1 MPTSSTPSD
10 DELRVRLEQY
20 YSRTAGGPVRV
31 TGFQRFPVGFSW
43 ATFGVDLEAQPP
55 AQVPAG
61 SLILRIGPDDGL
73 YAPYTARP
81 QFQLLHAL
89 QRSPVPTPA
98 VYACSDDRAVLG
110 APFFLCER
118 VQGRAPLPSVG
129 APDDPVLTDRD
140 SLARQFVGAL
150 ADLHRFDWRSAPELA
165 DWGQDVDTG
174 NAALAQVELCEQ
186 DYSRWITKPQPAV
199 VWALHWLRRN
209 TPRAAR
215 LGLVH
220 GDYRIGN
227 FLYEQGRITAIL
239 DWESAHIGDPHEDLA
254 YAALPQFGG
263 GTGRV
268 CRLLALED
276 FLAMYEQCSG
286 QAVDREAV
294 RYYTVMSL
302 LKLALVYLASA
313 HTFERAGASDIRMG
327 AMATQAAQTLRQMQ
341 KTIEAIE
348 S

>member
-1 MPTSSTPSD
+1 MSITPSHLD
-10 DELRVRLEQY
+10 DELRVRLERY
-20 YSRTAGGPVRV
+20 LSHTAEGPVRV
-31 TGFQRFPVGFSW
+31 TRLKRFPVGFSW
-43 ATFGVDLEAQPP
+43 ATFGVEAQAEAP
-55 AQVPAG
+55 AKMPADRF
-61 SLILRIGPDDGL
+61 ILRMGPDDGL
-73 YAPYTARP
+73 YAPYSARP
-81 QFQLLHAL
+81 QFELLSAL
-89 QRSPVPTPA
+89 QRSPIPTPA
-98 VYACSDDRAVLG
+98 VYACSDERTILG
-110 APFFLCER
+110 APFFLCEH

-129 APDDPVLTDRD
+129 APDDPVLTERE
-140 SLARQFVGAL
+140 SIANQFVDAL
-150 ADLHRFDWRSAPELA
+150 AELHRFDWRAAPELGN
-165 DWGQDVDTG
+165 WGVGVDTAS
-174 NAALAQVELCEQ
+174 AARVQVETCER
-186 DYSRWITKPQPAV
+186 DYARWITKPQPAV

-209 TPRAAR
+209 APTAR
-215 LGLVH
+215 RLAIVH

-268 CRLLALED
+268 CRLLALEE
-276 FLAMYEQCSG
+276 FLAMYEQRSG
-286 QAVDREAV
+286 QAVDRDAV

-341 KTIEAIE
+341 KSIEAIDA
-348 S
+348 